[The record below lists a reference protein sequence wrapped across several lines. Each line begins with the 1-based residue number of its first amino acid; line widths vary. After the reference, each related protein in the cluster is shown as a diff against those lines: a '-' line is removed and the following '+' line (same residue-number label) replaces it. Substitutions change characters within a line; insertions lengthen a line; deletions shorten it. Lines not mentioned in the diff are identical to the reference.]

1 MPASASAS
9 MRDSC
14 HWTWGSLDNTNK
26 RASPQL
32 PTQLF
37 YVTDPQNGEKEF
49 KPIVEDVNSLYVE
62 IKKRRFS
69 KVKSLAER
77 CTANKYSAWLKFLL
91 S

>member
-32 PTQLF
+32 PTKLF

-49 KPIVEDVNSLYVE
+49 MIRNGLELTT
-62 IKKRRFS
+62 
-69 KVKSLAER
+69 AHCGR
-77 CTANKYSAWLKFLL
+77 CQFTLR
-91 S
+91 